1 MYVST
6 KNNTYGVWLSCFSKV
21 IQSSSL
27 LQSAKTMK
35 TILAI
40 IVCLAKIGWSQ
51 AWLNQ
56 EFKKEDHQTTE
67 VQQQV
72 QWKNVIWSLRKAH
85 SLIGQS
91 YMEALA
97 GPKPK
102 SMVMNKMSGLILPRP
117 SKSFYPFGIRND
129 MKELKKEWN
138 EFEYYKGMG
147 PVTSRPFSYLD
158 LRIIGWRTI
167 WLLI

>member
-1 MYVST
+1 
-6 KNNTYGVWLSCFSKV
+6 
-21 IQSSSL
+21 
-27 LQSAKTMK
+27 MK
-35 TILAI
+35 IILVI
-40 IVCLAKIGWSQ
+40 IVCLANIGWSQ

-72 QWKNVIWSLRKAH
+72 QWKNMIWSLRKAH

-117 SKSFYPFGIRND
+117 SKFFYPFGIRND
-129 MKELKKEWN
+129 MKELKEEWN
-138 EFEYYKGMG
+138 DFEYFKGMG
-147 PVTSRPFSYLD
+147 PVTSRPFTYSD
-158 LRIIGWRTI
+158 LRIIG
-167 WLLI
+167 